1 VKRPRVSRSGA
12 VAVMVILVASV
23 LVCRRAPP
31 PEPGGALAGLSPA
44 ERALFERGRQE
55 FERVF
60 APETGLGPSFN
71 AEACAKCHESPV
83 SGGSGDEIETH
94 VAMLS
99 PDGMVC
105 DPLVEFGGPVIQL
118 HFTPALQTALG
129 IDSEP
134 IPRGASMA
142 RRTSPDLF
150 GFGLLDAVPD
160 SEILALADPDDR
172 DGDGIS
178 GRPNRGVDGRLGRF
192 GRKAFVSSLDEFN
205 AGALTIEMGI
215 TSPAIPTEES
225 IGGAALPQGV
235 DPVSEPEVGPGVLE
249 ALDAFVRFLAP
260 PAPLRLTESGK
271 RGRVLFSGVGCAA
284 CHYPTFETGNNPSP
298 ALRYRTVSAYTDL
311 LLHDMGSDFADICL
325 GQASPSEFRTEPLM
339 GLRFLENPEEGEA
352 KFLHD
357 GRARS
362 IEEAILLHAG
372 EATHSRE
379 RFQALSEKDRAA
391 LLEFLRSL

>member
-1 VKRPRVSRSGA
+1 
-12 VAVMVILVASV
+12 MVILAASV

-31 PEPGGALAGLSPA
+31 PEPGGALEGLSPA

-55 FERVF
+55 FEHVF
-60 APETGLGPSFN
+60 TPETGLGPSFN
-71 AEACAKCHESPV
+71 AEGCAKCHESPA
-83 SGGSGDEIETH
+83 SGGSGDEIEIH

-99 PDGMVC
+99 PDSMAC
-105 DPLVEFGGPVIQL
+105 DPLVEFGGPVIQQ

-134 IPRGASMA
+134 IPHGASMA

-160 SEILALADPDDR
+160 SEILALADPEDH

-192 GRKAFVSSLDEFN
+192 GRKAFVPSLDEFN
-205 AGALTIEMGI
+205 AGALTIELGI

-225 IGGAALPQGV
+225 IGGAAIPPGV
-235 DPVSEPEVGPGVLE
+235 DALSDPEAGPETLE
-249 ALDAFVRFLAP
+249 AVDAFVRFLAP
-260 PAPLRLTESGK
+260 PAPLRLTASGK
-271 RGRVLFSGVGCAA
+271 YGRVLFTRVGCAG
-284 CHYPTFETGNNPSP
+284 CHYPTLETGNNPSS
-298 ALRYRTVSAYTDL
+298 ALRYQPVSAYTDL
-311 LLHDMGSDFADICL
+311 LLHDMGPDLADICL

-339 GLRFLENPEEGEA
+339 GLRFAENPEEGEP

-379 RFQALSEKDRAA
+379 RFRALSEKDRAA

>member
-1 VKRPRVSRSGA
+1 MA
-12 VAVMVILVASV
+12 AVMVFLAASV

-31 PEPGGALAGLSPA
+31 PPPGGALAGLSPA

-55 FERVF
+55 FEHIF
-60 APETGLGPSFN
+60 TPETGLGPSFN
-71 AEACAKCHESPV
+71 AEGCAKCHESPA

-105 DPLVEFGGPVIQL
+105 DPLVEFGGPVIQQ
-118 HFTPALQTALG
+118 HVTPALKTALG

-134 IPRGASMA
+134 IPAGASVA

-172 DGDGIS
+172 DRDGIS
-178 GRPNRGVDGRLGRF
+178 GRPNRGFDGRLGRF
-192 GRKAFVSSLDEFN
+192 GRKAFVSSLGEFN

-225 IGGAALPQGV
+225 IGGAAIPPGV
-235 DPVSEPEVGPGVLE
+235 DPMSEPEVGPDALE
-249 ALDAFVRFLAP
+249 AVDVFVRLLAP

-271 RGRVLFSGVGCAA
+271 RGRDLFSRVGCAG
-284 CHYPTFETGNNPSP
+284 CHHPTLKTGNNPSP
-298 ALRYRTVSAYTDL
+298 ALRYRTISAYTDL
-311 LLHDMGSDFADICL
+311 LLHDMGPDFADICL

-339 GLRFLENPEEGEA
+339 GLRFLEKPEEGEP

-362 IEEAILLHAG
+362 IEEAILLHGG
-372 EATHSRE
+372 EASHSRE
-379 RFQALSEKDRAA
+379 RFRSLSEKDRAA

>member
-1 VKRPRVSRSGA
+1 MGA
-12 VAVMVILVASV
+12 AAVMVILAASV

-31 PEPGGALAGLSPA
+31 PEPGGAIAGISPE

-55 FERVF
+55 FERIF
-60 APETGLGPSFN
+60 APETGLGPTFN
-71 AEACAKCHESPV
+71 AEGCAKCHESPV

-105 DPLVEFGGPVIQL
+105 DPLVEFGGPVIQQ
-118 HFTPALQTALG
+118 HVTPALKTALG

-134 IPRGASMA
+134 IPAGASVA

-192 GRKAFVSSLDEFN
+192 GRKAFVSSLDDFN

-225 IGGAALPQGV
+225 IGGAAIPPGV
-235 DPVSEPEVGPGVLE
+235 DPVPEPEVGSEVLD
-249 ALDAFVRFLAP
+249 AVDAFVRFLAP
-260 PAPLRLTESGK
+260 PVPLRLTESGK
-271 RGRVLFSGVGCAA
+271 RGRDLFSREGCAA
-284 CHYPTFETGNNPSP
+284 CHYPTLKTGDNPSP

-311 LLHDMGSDFADICL
+311 LLHDMGPDLADICL

-339 GLRFLENPEEGEA
+339 GLRLSEKPEEGEP

-372 EATHSRE
+372 EATRSRE